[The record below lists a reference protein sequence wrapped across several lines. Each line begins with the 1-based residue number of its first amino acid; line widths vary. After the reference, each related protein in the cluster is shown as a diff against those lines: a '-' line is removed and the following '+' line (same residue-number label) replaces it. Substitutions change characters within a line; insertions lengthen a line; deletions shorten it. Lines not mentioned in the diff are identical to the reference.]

1 MSSEGN
7 GDTIAMLNMIW
18 ASLSAVGGIFMITV
32 FLSFKELRSYVF
44 YPIIFLALSDLG
56 LSLCFFFPIDQGWSC
71 KLQAT
76 GISYFTLSSVLWTAM
91 IANTINV
98 VFSGMPDLARKR
110 LKYYVI
116 ISFGLPVPAAVL
128 PLVFYA
134 YGKSTGWCNTKK
146 DDDIFIQL
154 WSLPTFYIP
163 LLLTMIY
170 NINAYRKLK
179 RVTRVDSITEEG
191 VNSAK
196 VIRKLRLYP
205 LILTITYSPAL
216 IYRIVSLFK
225 GESGSFYAHLVIEG
239 MIALNGAFNAFAY
252 GMNRGVK
259 TALKSC
265 CGHKPEPLLEPVTP
279 KTRDCTSELDDNLS

>member
-7 GDTIAMLNMIW
+7 GDTIATLNMIW
-18 ASLSAVGGIFMITV
+18 ASFSAVGSIFMITI
-32 FLSFKELRSYVF
+32 FLSFKQLRSYVF

-56 LSLCFFFPIDQGWSC
+56 LSLCFFFPIDQEWSC

-98 VFSGMPDLARKR
+98 VFSGIPDLARKR
-110 LKYYVI
+110 IKYYVI

-128 PLVFYA
+128 PLIFGVYE
-134 YGKSTGWCNTKK
+134 KSTGWCNTSNR
-146 DDDIFIQL
+146 DNTYIEL
-154 WSLPTFYIP
+154 SALPTFYIP

-170 NINAYRKLK
+170 NVNAYRKLE

-191 VNSAK
+191 INSAK

-216 IYRIVSLFK
+216 IYRIIYFFK
-225 GESGSFYAHLVIEG
+225 GEIDSFYAHLVIEG

-265 CGHKPEPLLEPVTP
+265 CRHKPEYLLEPATP